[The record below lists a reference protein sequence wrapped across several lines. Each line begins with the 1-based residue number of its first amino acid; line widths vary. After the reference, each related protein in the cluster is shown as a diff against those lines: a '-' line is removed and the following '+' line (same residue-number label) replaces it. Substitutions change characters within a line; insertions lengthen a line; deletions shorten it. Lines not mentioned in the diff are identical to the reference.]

1 MVGFVRDL
9 GVDLGTVNTLV
20 YVEGRGIV
28 LNEPSVV
35 ALDRETGQVL
45 AVGAEAHRMLG
56 RTPGHIVAARP
67 LRGGVIADFTAT
79 ATLLKVLLQR
89 AVPRRLGL
97 RPRMVVCVPSGVTTV
112 ERRAVVDAG
121 YEAGARKVYLIEEP
135 VAAALGAGLNIHEP
149 GGHMVVD
156 VGGGT
161 TDIAVLSLG
170 GVVLSASAR
179 VGGDAF
185 DEAIVRYVKRQYNVL
200 IGERT
205 AEQIKIAIGSAVPV
219 PEAGEAYEARG
230 RDLVT
235 GLPRTLPLTAA
246 EIHKALEEPLAN
258 LITAIRGALER
269 VPPELAADILTRG
282 VVLTGGGS
290 LLRGLSR
297 LIGEETGLPVVRP
310 EEPLLTVARGTGVA
324 LGMLDR
330 LEGVLIAG

>member
-9 GVDLGTVNTLV
+9 GVDLGTANTLV

-35 ALDRETGQVL
+35 AVDRQTGRVV

-79 ATLLKVLLQR
+79 ATLLKALLQR
-89 AVPRRLGL
+89 AMPHRLGL
-97 RPRMVVCVPSGVTTV
+97 RPRMVVCVPAGVTTV
-112 ERRAVVDAG
+112 ERRAVIEAG
-121 YEAGARKVYLIEEP
+121 YEAGARKVYLVEEP
-135 VAAALGAGLNIHEP
+135 VAAALGAGLDIHRP
-149 GGHMVVD
+149 GGHLVVD

-170 GVVLSASAR
+170 GVVVGASVR

-185 DEAIVRYVKRQYNVL
+185 DEAIVRHVKRRYNVL

-205 AEQIKIAIGSAVPV
+205 AEQAKIAIGTAVP
-219 PEAGEAYEARG
+219 PEADERFEVRG

-235 GLPRTLPLTAA
+235 GLPRTLHLTAA
-246 EIHKALEEPLAN
+246 EIHEALEEPIGTLLAG
-258 LITAIRGALER
+258 LRAALER
-269 VPPELAADILTRG
+269 VPPELAADLVVG
-282 VVLTGGGS
+282 GMVLTGGGS
-290 LLRGLSR
+290 LLRGLDR
-297 LIGEETGLPVVRP
+297 RIAEATGLPVVQP
-310 EEPLLTVARGTGVA
+310 EEPLLTVALGTGAA

-330 LEGVLIAG
+330 LAGVVVAG

>member
-35 ALDRETGQVL
+35 AIDRETGRVV

-79 ATLLKVLLQR
+79 ATLLKTLLQR
-89 AVPRRLGL
+89 AMPRRLGL
-97 RPRMVVCVPSGVTTV
+97 RPRMVVCIPAGVTTV
-112 ERRAVVDAG
+112 ERRAVIEAG
-121 YEAGARKVYLIEEP
+121 YEAGARKVYLVEEP
-135 VAAALGAGLNIHEP
+135 VAAALGAGLDIHRP

-170 GVVLSASAR
+170 GVVVGASVR

-185 DEAIVRYVKRQYNVL
+185 DEAIVRHVKRRYNVL

-205 AEQIKIAIGSAVPV
+205 AEQAKIAIGTAVPPDADERFEV
-219 PEAGEAYEARG
+219 RG

-235 GLPRTLPLTAA
+235 GLPRTLHLTAA
-246 EIHKALEEPLAN
+246 EVHEALEEPIGTLLAG
-258 LITAIRGALER
+258 LRAALER
-269 VPPELAADILTRG
+269 VPPELAADLVG
-282 VVLTGGGS
+282 GGMVLTGGGS
-290 LLRGLSR
+290 LLRGLDR
-297 LIGEETGLPVVRP
+297 RIAAATGLPVVRP
-310 EEPLLTVARGTGVA
+310 DEPLLTVALGTGAA
-324 LGMLDR
+324 LAMLDR
-330 LEGVLIAG
+330 LEGVVVAG

>member
-9 GVDLGTVNTLV
+9 GVDLGTANTLV

-35 ALDRETGQVL
+35 AVDRQTGRVV

-79 ATLLKVLLQR
+79 ATLLKALLQR
-89 AVPRRLGL
+89 AMPHRLGL
-97 RPRMVVCVPSGVTTV
+97 RPRMVVCVPAGVTTV
-112 ERRAVVDAG
+112 ERRAVIEAG
-121 YEAGARKVYLIEEP
+121 YEAGARKVYLVEEP
-135 VAAALGAGLNIHEP
+135 VAAALGAGLDIQRP
-149 GGHMVVD
+149 GGHLVVD

-170 GVVLSASAR
+170 GVVVGASVR

-185 DEAIVRYVKRQYNVL
+185 DEAIVRHVKRRYNVL

-205 AEQIKIAIGSAVPV
+205 AEQAKIAIGTAVPPDADERFEV
-219 PEAGEAYEARG
+219 RG

-235 GLPRTLPLTAA
+235 GLPRTLHLTAA
-246 EIHKALEEPLAN
+246 EVHEALEEPIGTLLAG
-258 LITAIRGALER
+258 LRAALER
-269 VPPELAADILTRG
+269 VPPELAADLVVG
-282 VVLTGGGS
+282 GMVLTGGGS
-290 LLRGLSR
+290 LLRGLDR
-297 LIGEETGLPVVRP
+297 RIAEATGLPVVQP
-310 EEPLLTVARGTGVA
+310 EEPLLTVALGTGAA

-330 LEGVLIAG
+330 LAGVVVAG

>member
-9 GVDLGTVNTLV
+9 GVDLGTANTLV

-35 ALDRETGQVL
+35 AVDRQTGRVV

-79 ATLLKVLLQR
+79 ATLLKALLQR
-89 AVPRRLGL
+89 AMPHRLGL
-97 RPRMVVCVPSGVTTV
+97 RPRMVVCVPAGVTTV
-112 ERRAVVDAG
+112 ERRAVIEAG
-121 YEAGARKVYLIEEP
+121 YEAGARKVYLVEEP
-135 VAAALGAGLNIHEP
+135 VAAALGAGLDIHRP
-149 GGHMVVD
+149 GGHLVVD

-170 GVVLSASAR
+170 GVVVGASVR

-185 DEAIVRYVKRQYNVL
+185 DEAIVRHVKRRYNVL

-205 AEQIKIAIGSAVPV
+205 AEQAKIAIGTAVP
-219 PEAGEAYEARG
+219 PEADERFEVRG

-235 GLPRTLPLTAA
+235 GLPRTLHLTAA
-246 EIHKALEEPLAN
+246 EIHEALEEPIGTLLAG
-258 LITAIRGALER
+258 LRAALER
-269 VPPELAADILTRG
+269 VPPELAADLVVG
-282 VVLTGGGS
+282 GLVLTGGGS
-290 LLRGLSR
+290 LLRGLDR
-297 LIGEETGLPVVRP
+297 RIAEATGLPVVQP
-310 EEPLLTVARGTGVA
+310 EEPLLTVALGTGAA

-330 LEGVLIAG
+330 LAGVVVAG

>member
-9 GVDLGTVNTLV
+9 GVDLGTANTLV

-35 ALDRETGQVL
+35 AVDRQTGRVV

-79 ATLLKVLLQR
+79 ATLLKALLQR
-89 AVPRRLGL
+89 AMPHRLGL
-97 RPRMVVCVPSGVTTV
+97 RPRMVVCVPAGVTTV
-112 ERRAVVDAG
+112 ERRAVIEAG
-121 YEAGARKVYLIEEP
+121 YEAGARKVYLVEEP
-135 VAAALGAGLNIHEP
+135 VAAALGAGLDIHRP
-149 GGHMVVD
+149 GGHLVVD

-170 GVVLSASAR
+170 GVVVGASVR

-185 DEAIVRYVKRQYNVL
+185 DEAIIRHVKRRYNVL

-205 AEQIKIAIGSAVPV
+205 AEQAKIAIGTAVPPDADERFEV
-219 PEAGEAYEARG
+219 RG

-235 GLPRTLPLTAA
+235 GLPRTLHLTAA
-246 EIHKALEEPLAN
+246 EIHEALEEPIGTLLAG
-258 LITAIRGALER
+258 LRAALER
-269 VPPELAADILTRG
+269 VPPELAADLVVG
-282 VVLTGGGS
+282 GMVLTGGGS
-290 LLRGLSR
+290 LLRGLDR
-297 LIGEETGLPVVRP
+297 RIAEATGLPVVQP
-310 EEPLLTVARGTGVA
+310 EEPLLTVALGTGAA

-330 LEGVLIAG
+330 LAGVVVAG

>member
-9 GVDLGTVNTLV
+9 GVDLGTANTLV

-35 ALDRETGQVL
+35 AVDRQTGRVV

-79 ATLLKVLLQR
+79 ATLLKALLQR
-89 AVPRRLGL
+89 AMPHRLGL
-97 RPRMVVCVPSGVTTV
+97 RPRMVVCVPAGVTTV
-112 ERRAVVDAG
+112 ERRAVIEAG
-121 YEAGARKVYLIEEP
+121 YEAGARKVYLVEEP
-135 VAAALGAGLNIHEP
+135 VAAALGAGLDIHRP
-149 GGHMVVD
+149 GGHLVVD

-170 GVVLSASAR
+170 GVVVGASVR

-185 DEAIVRYVKRQYNVL
+185 DEAIVRHVKRRYNVL

-205 AEQIKIAIGSAVPV
+205 AEQAKIAIGTAVPPDADERFEV
-219 PEAGEAYEARG
+219 RG

-235 GLPRTLPLTAA
+235 GLPRTLHLTAA
-246 EIHKALEEPLAN
+246 EIHEALEEPIGTLLAG
-258 LITAIRGALER
+258 LRAALER
-269 VPPELAADILTRG
+269 VPPELAADLVVG
-282 VVLTGGGS
+282 GMVLTGGGS
-290 LLRGLSR
+290 LLRGLDR
-297 LIGEETGLPVVRP
+297 RIAEATGLPVVQP
-310 EEPLLTVARGTGVA
+310 EEPLLTVALGTGAA

-330 LEGVLIAG
+330 LAGVVVAG

>member
-9 GVDLGTVNTLV
+9 GVDLGTANTLV

-35 ALDRETGQVL
+35 AVDRQTGRVV

-79 ATLLKVLLQR
+79 ATLLKALLQR
-89 AVPRRLGL
+89 AMPHRLGL
-97 RPRMVVCVPSGVTTV
+97 RPRMVVCVPAGVTTV
-112 ERRAVVDAG
+112 ERRAVIEAG
-121 YEAGARKVYLIEEP
+121 YEAGARKVYLVEEP
-135 VAAALGAGLNIHEP
+135 VAAALGAGLDIHRP
-149 GGHMVVD
+149 GGHLVVD

-170 GVVLSASAR
+170 GVVVGASVR

-185 DEAIVRYVKRQYNVL
+185 DEAIVRHVKRRYNVL

-205 AEQIKIAIGSAVPV
+205 AEQAKIAIGTAVP
-219 PEAGEAYEARG
+219 PEADERFEVRG

-235 GLPRTLPLTAA
+235 GLPRTLHLTAA
-246 EIHKALEEPLAN
+246 EVHEALEEPIGTLLAG
-258 LITAIRGALER
+258 LRAALER
-269 VPPELAADILTRG
+269 VPPELAADLVVG
-282 VVLTGGGS
+282 GMVLTGGGS
-290 LLRGLSR
+290 LLRGLDR
-297 LIGEETGLPVVRP
+297 RIAEATGLPVVQP
-310 EEPLLTVARGTGVA
+310 EEPLLTVALGTGAA

-330 LEGVLIAG
+330 LAGVVVAG

>member
-9 GVDLGTVNTLV
+9 GVDLGTANTLV

-35 ALDRETGQVL
+35 AVDRQTGRVV

-79 ATLLKVLLQR
+79 ATLLKALLQR
-89 AVPRRLGL
+89 AMPHRLGL
-97 RPRMVVCVPSGVTTV
+97 RPRMVVCVPAGVTTV
-112 ERRAVVDAG
+112 ERRAVIEAG
-121 YEAGARKVYLIEEP
+121 YEAGARKVYLVEEP
-135 VAAALGAGLNIHEP
+135 VAAALGAGLDIHRP
-149 GGHMVVD
+149 GGHLVVD

-170 GVVLSASAR
+170 GVVVGASVR

-185 DEAIVRYVKRQYNVL
+185 DEAIVRHVKRRYNVL

-205 AEQIKIAIGSAVPV
+205 AEQAKIAIGTAVP
-219 PEAGEAYEARG
+219 PEADERFEVRG

-235 GLPRTLPLTAA
+235 GLPRTLHLTAA
-246 EIHKALEEPLAN
+246 EVHEALEEPIGTLLAG
-258 LITAIRGALER
+258 LRAALER
-269 VPPELAADILTRG
+269 VPPELAADLVVG
-282 VVLTGGGS
+282 GLVLTGGGS
-290 LLRGLSR
+290 LLRGLDR
-297 LIGEETGLPVVRP
+297 RIAEATGLPVVQP
-310 EEPLLTVARGTGVA
+310 EEPLLTVALGTGAA

-330 LEGVLIAG
+330 LAGVVVAG

>member
-9 GVDLGTVNTLV
+9 GVDLGTANTLV

-35 ALDRETGQVL
+35 AVDRQTGRVV

-79 ATLLKVLLQR
+79 ATLLKALLQR
-89 AVPRRLGL
+89 AMPHRLGL
-97 RPRMVVCVPSGVTTV
+97 RPRMVVCVPAGVTTV
-112 ERRAVVDAG
+112 ERRAVIEAG
-121 YEAGARKVYLIEEP
+121 YEAGARKVYLVEEP
-135 VAAALGAGLNIHEP
+135 VAAALGAGLDIHRP
-149 GGHMVVD
+149 GGHLVVD

-170 GVVLSASAR
+170 GVVVGASVR

-185 DEAIVRYVKRQYNVL
+185 DEAIVRHVKRRYNVL

-205 AEQIKIAIGSAVPV
+205 AEQAKIAIGTAVPPDADERFEV
-219 PEAGEAYEARG
+219 RG
-230 RDLVT
+230 RDLVS
-235 GLPRTLPLTAA
+235 GLPRTLHLTAA
-246 EIHKALEEPLAN
+246 EIHEALEEPIGTLLAG
-258 LITAIRGALER
+258 LRAALER
-269 VPPELAADILTRG
+269 VPPELAADLVVG
-282 VVLTGGGS
+282 GMVLTGGGS
-290 LLRGLSR
+290 LLRGLDR
-297 LIGEETGLPVVRP
+297 RIAEATGLPVVQP
-310 EEPLLTVARGTGVA
+310 EEPLLTVALGTGAA

-330 LEGVLIAG
+330 LAGVVVAG